1 MEKAIHS
8 VAPSDLGE
16 DPTFPLPHAMLM
28 SKKRTHTVG
37 NRIGLRS
44 FLFLLHVSRLWE
56 GTQSWERREEKCHE
70 LPCCFPLLSKHLV
83 LQMSGLFLLSIVG
96 CFFLGFLFH

>member
-1 MEKAIHS
+1 MEKEIHS

-56 GTQSWERREEKCHE
+56 GTQKLGEKRGKM
-70 LPCCFPLLSKHLV
+70 P
-83 LQMSGLFLLSIVG
+83 
-96 CFFLGFLFH
+96 